1 MFAKGPSPGAR
12 LTVLAL
18 LALAIALIYSKTTW
32 LDGVRQRLVDVTVP
46 IYWLADI
53 PGDIGRWSQDRLASK
68 VDLQEENRALRT
80 EVLVLKRKLQQMAA
94 LTAENTRLRQ
104 LLNSADTIED
114 RVLVAELIGVSP
126 DPMKHKVMIN
136 RGTADGVYIGQ
147 PVVDAYGLVGQV
159 VEVGKHTGR
168 VLLITD
174 SSHALPVQINRNGIR
189 LVAEGQGNLFELQLR
204 FVSSTMDI
212 QEGDL
217 LVTSGLGQRF
227 PPGYPVAQ
235 VEKVTHDPGK
245 PFATVTARP
254 MAELNRNRHV
264 LLVFDR
270 HSMQDEPAAPAS
282 GN

>member
-1 MFAKGPSPGAR
+1 M
-12 LTVLAL
+12 
-18 LALAIALIYSKTTW
+18 LALAALVIALIYSKTD
-32 LDGVRQRLVDVTVP
+32 LFSGVRQRVSDFTVP
-46 IYWLADI
+46 FYWLTDI
-53 PGDIGRWSQDRLASK
+53 PGQLGRWSQDRLASK
-68 VDLQEENRALRT
+68 ENLQEENKSLRM
-80 EVLVLKRKLQQMAA
+80 EVLVLKRKLQQMAS

-126 DPMKHKVMIN
+126 DPMKHKVTIN
-136 RGTADGVYIGQ
+136 RGSVDGVYVGQ

-159 VEVGKHTGR
+159 VEVGKRTGR

-174 SSHALPVQINRNGIR
+174 SSHALPVQVNRNGIR
-189 LVAEGQGNLFELQLR
+189 LVAEGQGDLNELQLR

-227 PPGYPVAQ
+227 PPGYPVAL
-235 VEKVTHDPGK
+235 VVSVTHDPGK
-245 PFATVTARP
+245 PFATVAARP

-264 LLVFDR
+264 LLVFD
-270 HSMQDEPAAPAS
+270 SQGMSGDNAAAAP
-282 GN
+282 GD

>member
-1 MFAKGPSPGAR
+1 MFVHGPSPGVR
-12 LTVLAL
+12 LAVLAL
-18 LALAIALIYSKTTW
+18 LAVVLGLIYSYT
-32 LDGVRQRLVDVTVP
+32 GVFSDMRQKVSDFTFPL
-46 IYWLADI
+46 YWITDI
-53 PGDIGRWSQDRLASK
+53 PGDISRWTEERFVPK
-68 VDLQEENRALRT
+68 EDLLEENQALQT
-80 EVLVLKRKLQQMAA
+80 EVMVLKRKLQQMAA

-126 DPMKHKVMIN
+126 DPVKHKIMIN
-136 RGTADGVYIGQ
+136 RGSDDGAYIGQ

-159 VEVGKHTGR
+159 VELGKRTSM

-174 SSHALPVQINRNGIR
+174 ATHALPVQVNRNGVR

-204 FVSSTMDI
+204 FVSNTTDVE
-212 QEGDL
+212 EGDL

-227 PPGYPVAQ
+227 PPGYPVAL
-235 VEKVTHDPGK
+235 VESVTYDPGK
-245 PFATVTARP
+245 PFVTVVARP

-270 HSMQDEPAAPAS
+270 NQNADQPQVQ
-282 GN
+282 

>member
-1 MFAKGPSPGAR
+1 M
-12 LTVLAL
+12 
-18 LALAIALIYSKTTW
+18 
-32 LDGVRQRLVDVTVP
+32 RQRASDLTFP
-46 IYWLADI
+46 LYWLTDR
-53 PGDIGRWSQDRLASK
+53 PGEIIEWSDQRFASK
-68 VDLQEENRALRT
+68 QQLIDENETLRT
-80 EVLVLKRKLQQMAA
+80 DLLVHKRKLQHMAA

-114 RVLVAELIGVSP
+114 RVLVAELIGISP

-136 RGTADGVYIGQ
+136 RGASDQVYAGQ

-159 VEVGKHTGR
+159 VEVGSSTSM

-189 LVAEGQGNLFELQLR
+189 LVAEGQGNLFQLTLR
-204 FVSSTMDI
+204 HVSNTLDV

-227 PPGYPVAQ
+227 PAGYPVAL
-235 VEKVTHDPGK
+235 VEKVEHDPGR
-245 PFATVTARP
+245 PFADVVATP

-270 HSMQDEPAAPAS
+270 HHVSERADDSAIEQ
-282 GN
+282 GQ

>member
-1 MFAKGPSPGAR
+1 
-12 LTVLAL
+12 
-18 LALAIALIYSKTTW
+18 
-32 LDGVRQRLVDVTVP
+32 GVRRHVIDFAMP
-46 IYWLADI
+46 FYWLVDI
-53 PGDIGRWSQDRLASK
+53 PGEISRWAEDRLASK
-68 VDLQEENRALRT
+68 GDLQAENPADPT
-80 EVLVLKRKLQQMAA
+80 EVLVLKRKLQQMAS

-136 RGTADGVYIGQ
+136 RGAADGVYVGQ

-159 VEVGKHTGR
+159 VEVGRHTGR

-174 SSHALPVQINRNGIR
+174 SSHALPVQVNRNGIR

-227 PPGYPVAQ
+227 
-235 VEKVTHDPGK
+235 
-245 PFATVTARP
+245 
-254 MAELNRNRHV
+254 
-264 LLVFDR
+264 
-270 HSMQDEPAAPAS
+270 
-282 GN
+282 

>member
-1 MFAKGPSPGAR
+1 M
-12 LTVLAL
+12 LAL
-18 LALAIALIYSKTTW
+18 LALSVALIYSKTDW
-32 LDGVRQRLVDVTVP
+32 LEGVRQRVSDFTLP
-46 IYWLADI
+46 IYWVTDI
-53 PGDIGRWSQDRLASK
+53 PGQISRWSGDRFASK
-68 VDLQEENRALRT
+68 GDLQEENKALNT
-80 EVLVLKRKLQQMAA
+80 EVLVLRRKLQQMAS

-136 RGTADGVYIGQ
+136 RGTIDGVYVGQ

-174 SSHALPVQINRNGIR
+174 SSHALPVQVNRNGIR
-189 LVAEGQGNLFELQLR
+189 LVAEGQGDLFELQLR

-212 QEGDL
+212 EEGDL

-227 PPGYPVAQ
+227 PPGYPVAL

-270 HSMQDEPAAPAS
+270 QRVEEEPLAAPAAV
-282 GN
+282 GE

>member
-1 MFAKGPSPGAR
+1 MR

-18 LALAIALIYSKTTW
+18 LALVIALIYSKTDW
-32 LDGVRQRLVDVTVP
+32 FSGVRQRVSDFTVP
-46 IYWLADI
+46 LYWLTDVPSEMA
-53 PGDIGRWSQDRLASK
+53 RWSEDRLASK
-68 VDLQEENRALRT
+68 MDLQEENKTLRT
-80 EVLVLKRKLQQMAA
+80 EVLVLKRKLQQMAS

-114 RVLVAELIGVSP
+114 RVLVAELIGISP
-126 DPMKHKVMIN
+126 DPMKHQVMIN
-136 RGTADGVYIGQ
+136 RGTIDGVYIGQ

-159 VEVGKHTGR
+159 VEAGRHTGR

-189 LVAEGQGNLFELQLR
+189 LVAEGQGDLFELQLR

-227 PPGYPVAQ
+227 PPGYPVALVEQ
-235 VEKVTHDPGK
+235 VSHDPGK

-270 HSMQDEPAAPAS
+270 HGAVEEPVGEPVPAASAAP
-282 GN
+282 GG

>member
-1 MFAKGPSPGAR
+1 M
-12 LTVLAL
+12 LAL
-18 LALAIALIYSKTTW
+18 LALAIALIYSKTDW
-32 LDGVRQRLVDVTVP
+32 LEGVRQRVSDFTVP
-46 IYWLADI
+46 LYWVTDLPSQI
-53 PGDIGRWSQDRLASK
+53 SHWSEDRLASK
-68 VDLQEENRALRT
+68 GDLQEENKALRT
-80 EVLVLKRKLQQMAA
+80 EVLVLKRKLQQMAS

-136 RGTADGVYIGQ
+136 RGSVDGVYIGQ
-147 PVVDAYGLVGQV
+147 PVVDAFGLVGQV

-189 LVAEGQGNLFELQLR
+189 LVAEGQGDLFELQLR

-227 PPGYPVAQ
+227 PPGYPVAL
-235 VEKVTHDPGK
+235 VDKVTHDPGK

-270 HSMQDEPAAPAS
+270 HSNEEESPAAEPAAP
-282 GN
+282 GG